1 VQSASNLIL
10 DVLSSTE
17 HGWPEYVA
25 ESFPLL
31 LTLLNTETHEYSA
44 PVQVNLVGELTVGNL
59 RHAAEKAF
67 GLPGRCRLVA
77 LLHDTALVLNDDA
90 APLAASG
97 AAGLR
102 LIAGDTI
109 QVEPCDTP
117 TVGGP
122 EASLVVRLW
131 EVCPTRVGLS
141 ALMQLE

>member
-1 VQSASNLIL
+1 MQSATNL
-10 DVLSSTE
+10 VLEVLPPTE
-17 HGWPEYVA
+17 SGWPEYFA

-31 LTLLNTETHEYSA
+31 LALLNTETHEYSA

-59 RHAAEKAF
+59 RQAAENAF
-67 GLPGRCRLVA
+67 SLPGRCRLVT

-97 AAGLR
+97 ESSVAGLR
-102 LIAGDTI
+102 LIAGDTV

-117 TVGGP
+117 TIGGP

-131 EVCPTRVGLS
+131 EVS
-141 ALMQLE
+141 AHA